1 MEYNSLVTGEICTLY
16 KLFSKDNVVIIPDL
30 QRDYCWGTKT
40 IDKDLV
46 GDFVRNIKNN
56 SKSDL
61 SLGLIYGYEAPV
73 GHIQLCDGQQRIT
86 TLFLLL
92 GLINKQSK
100 NAFQNQLI
108 SIFEFEKDD
117 KDPYLQYSIRE
128 SSLYFLSDLV
138 CHFFIAKNDMM
149 VSEITSQPWY
159 FKDYDLDPSIQSM
172 ISALTTIEEEIS
184 DVDALDFGDCIV
196 NRLSFI
202 YYNMGT
208 RANGEETFVVINTT
222 GEPLTATE
230 NLKPLYI
237 DAQELK
243 DREICS
249 EKWEEWE
256 TWFWK
261 NRKRSNKKEND
272 TADNGLREFLR
283 WITLLNTKD
292 SVIFKKIQETGYF
305 DFDVTLNYKDIDS
318 YFTIVKFLFEEST
331 LFTSKLDWLAPAKND
346 KNGNGNNQIDW
357 FKILPVIE
365 YINRFGKEDLRK
377 VIRVTTFFENL
388 SRIDNVSKAMGT
400 LLFEAVHLIHNMAT
414 DDIAEIVEL
423 TKVSNQIL
431 TVEEKTKFKIYLEN
445 KESRIIIEDAFW
457 IAEEHDIL
465 KGEIISLI
473 HWSTSNG
480 NFDFDQFQDF
490 FSVFCYLFHDTLT
503 YPELDVTRR
512 ALLTRELIDFPR
524 VFKGK
529 ANTSFCWEYSD
540 WHVVI
545 KDNEDKF
552 GVFLKELIDASNI
565 DSQLQKMIIENDPN
579 KQWDEFVKIPEL
591 LEYCLRKNIQWHSP
605 KGWFLL
611 RGQTTSGSY
620 ANLMSYRMYL
630 DMKATPFWDPS
641 VWSLSYYEKE
651 GSCTVFDNTGSNIA
665 IDVIYCGNLK
675 CRLQVF
681 RRDIDSEN
689 TKNDLSSLATNLNL
703 DWNGERYES
712 NQINIANSIELITQI
727 QQFDLSLVE

>member
-1 MEYNSLVTGEICTLY
+1 MKYNSLVTGEICTLY
-16 KLFSKDNVVIIPDL
+16 KLFSKDNVIIIPDL

-92 GLINKQSK
+92 GLINKQSN
-100 NAFQNQLI
+100 NAFHNQLI

-172 ISALTTIEEEIS
+172 ISALTTIEEEIT
-184 DVDALDFGDCIV
+184 DVDVLDFGDRIV
-196 NRLSFI
+196 NHLSFI
-202 YYNMGT
+202 YYDMEN

-237 DAQELK
+237 DAQELEDK
-243 DREICS
+243 EICS
-249 EKWEEWE
+249 KKWEEWE

-261 NRKRSNKKEND
+261 NRKRSDKKEND

-318 YFTIVKFLFEEST
+318 YFTIVKFLFEESI

-357 FKILPVIE
+357 FKLLPVIE
-365 YINRFGKEDLRK
+365 YIKKYGKENLRN
-377 VIRVTTFFENL
+377 VLRVKTFFENL
-388 SRIDNVSKAMGT
+388 SRIDNVSRAMGT
-400 LLFEAVHLIHNMAT
+400 LLFEAVHLIHNMLT
-414 DDIAEIVEL
+414 NDIAEIVKL

-445 KESRIIIEDAFW
+445 KESRIKIEDAFW
-457 IAEEHDIL
+457 KAEKHNIL
-465 KGEIISLI
+465 KGEILSLI
-473 HWSTSNG
+473 NWSTTNDE
-480 NFDFDQFQDF
+480 FDFDLFKEFDH
-490 FSVFCYLFHDTLT
+490 VFCHLFRDTLE

-540 WHVVI
+540 WQVVI

-552 GVFLKELIDASNI
+552 GEFLKELIDASNI

-675 CRLQVF
+675 YRLQVF

-712 NQINIANSIELITQI
+712 NQIDTANSIELITQI

>member
-1 MEYNSLVTGEICTLY
+1 MEYNSLVTGDVCTLH

-40 IDKDLV
+40 VDRDLV
-46 GDFVRNIKNN
+46 RDFVRNIRDNN
-56 SKSDL
+56 SSDL
-61 SLGLIYGYEAPV
+61 SLGLIYGYESPI

-92 GLINKQSK
+92 GLINKQSN

-108 SIFEFEKDD
+108 SKFEFEKDD

-138 CHFFIAKNDMM
+138 CHFFIAKNDMK
-149 VSEITSQPWY
+149 VSEITSQSWY
-159 FKDYDLDPSIQSM
+159 FKDYDLDPSIKSM
-172 ISALTTIEEEIS
+172 LEALTTIEEEITGS
-184 DVDALDFGDCIV
+184 DVFKLGDNIV
-196 NRLSFI
+196 NHLSFI
-202 YYNMGT
+202 YYDMGD
-208 RANGEETFVVINTT
+208 RASGEETFVVINTT

-237 DAQELK
+237 DAHELE

-261 NRKRSNKKEND
+261 NRKRSDKKEND

-318 YFTIVKFLFEEST
+318 YFTIVKFLFEESI

-357 FKILPVIE
+357 FKLLPVIE
-365 YINRFGKEDLRK
+365 YIKKYGKENLRN
-377 VIRVTTFFENL
+377 VLRVKTFFENL
-388 SRIDNVSKAMGT
+388 SRIDNVSRAMGT
-400 LLFEAVHLIHNMAT
+400 LLFEAVHLIHNMLT
-414 DDIAEIVEL
+414 NDIAEIVKL

-445 KESRIIIEDAFW
+445 KESRIKIEDAFW
-457 IAEEHDIL
+457 KAEKHSVF
-465 KGEIISLI
+465 KGEILSLI
-473 HWSTSNG
+473 NWSTTNDK
-480 NFDFDQFQDF
+480 FDFDLFKEFDQ
-490 FSVFCYLFHDTLT
+490 VFGYLFHDTLE
-503 YPELDVTRR
+503 YPELDITRR
-512 ALLTRELIDFPR
+512 ALLTRDLDNYPR
-524 VFKGK
+524 KFKGNT
-529 ANTSFCWEYSD
+529 NTSFCWEYSD
-540 WHVVI
+540 WQVVI
-545 KDNEDKF
+545 KDNQDKF
-552 GVFLKELIDASNI
+552 GEFLKELIDASNI

-579 KQWDEFVKIPEL
+579 KEWDEFVKIPEI
-591 LEYCLRKNIQWHSP
+591 LEYCLKKNIQWHSP

-630 DMKATPFWDPS
+630 DMKSAPFWDPS
-641 VWSLSYYEKE
+641 IWTLSYYEKE
-651 GSCTVFDNTGSNIA
+651 GSCTVFYNTGSNIA
-665 IDVIYCGNLK
+665 IDVIYCGNIK
-675 CRLQVF
+675 YRLEVF
-681 RRDIDSEN
+681 RRRVESAN
-689 TKNDLSSLATNLNL
+689 TKNDLSPLASNLNL

-712 NQINIANSIELITQI
+712 NQIDSANSIELITQI
-727 QQFDLSLVE
+727 QQFDLLLVE

>member
-1 MEYNSLVTGEICTLY
+1 MEYNRLVTGEVCTLH

-46 GDFVRNIKNN
+46 RDFVRNIRDNN
-56 SKSDL
+56 SSDL
-61 SLGLIYGYEAPV
+61 SLGLIYGYEAPI

-86 TLFLLL
+86 TLFLIL
-92 GLINKQSK
+92 GLINKK
-100 NAFQNQLI
+100 TDNKFQDQLI
-108 SIFEFEKDD
+108 SNFELKKDD

-138 CHFFIAKNDMM
+138 CHFFIAKNDLK
-149 VSEITSQPWY
+149 VSDIISQPWY

-172 ISALTTIEEEIS
+172 LEALITIEEEII
-184 DVDALDFGDCIV
+184 DVDALEFGDCIV

-202 YYNMGT
+202 YYDMGT

-230 NLKPLYI
+230 NLKPLFI
-237 DAQELK
+237 DAQELEYK
-243 DREICS
+243 KICS

-261 NRKRSNKKEND
+261 NRKGSGAKKND
-272 TADNGLREFLR
+272 TADNGFREFLR

-292 SVIFKKIQETGYF
+292 SESFKKIQETGYF
-305 DFDVTLNYKDIDS
+305 DFDLTISYTDIDS
-318 YFTIVKFLFEEST
+318 YFIIVKFLFEEST
-331 LFTSKLDWLAPAKND
+331 LFNTKLDWLAPKTYNT
-346 KNGNGNNQIDW
+346 QIDW
-357 FKILPVIE
+357 FKLLPVIE
-365 YINRFGKEDLRK
+365 YIKKYGKENLRN
-377 VIRVTTFFENL
+377 VLRVKTFFENL
-388 SRIDNVSKAMGT
+388 SRIENVSRAMGT
-400 LLFEAVHLIHNMAT
+400 LLFEAVHLIHNMPT
-414 DDIAEIVEL
+414 NDIAEIVKL

-431 TVEEKTKFKIYLEN
+431 TAEEKTKFKIYLEN
-445 KESRIIIEDAFW
+445 KESRIKIEDTFW
-457 IAEEHDIL
+457 KTEKHNIL
-465 KGEIISLI
+465 KGEILALI
-473 HWSTSNG
+473 NWSTTNDE
-480 NFDFDQFQDF
+480 FDFDLFKEFDQ
-490 FSVFCYLFHDTLT
+490 VFCHLFRDTLK

-540 WHVVI
+540 WQVVI

-552 GVFLKELIDASNI
+552 GEFLKELIDASNI

-579 KQWDEFVKIPEL
+579 KQWDEFVKKPEL
-591 LEYCLRKNIQWHSP
+591 LEYCWKKNIQWHSP

-630 DMKATPFWDPS
+630 DMKSAPFWDPS
-641 VWSLSYYEKE
+641 IWTLSYYEKE

-675 CRLQVF
+675 YKLDVF
-681 RRDIDSEN
+681 RRKLSSEN
-689 TKNDLSSLATNLNL
+689 TKNDLSSLAANLNL
-703 DWNGERYES
+703 NWKEERYVS
-712 NQINIANSIELITQI
+712 DQIGTANSIELITQI